1 MKAIT
6 LSFALEQDLQDIFQ
20 LPLSEEAYMQFCEV
34 NVLMQSLQINNDK
47 YKWKYIWVS
56 GHYSSVKAY
65 KHLTGNQPVHLVF
78 HCLWASTCQS
88 KYKVLF

>member
-47 YKWKYIWVS
+47 YK
-56 GHYSSVKAY
+56 
-65 KHLTGNQPVHLVF
+65 
-78 HCLWASTCQS
+78 
-88 KYKVLF
+88 